1 MPAMTNAPSPRRGRP
16 AALLTLAAALAA
28 LVALPAC
35 STEQPV
41 VAPSAPAEPTRF
53 ASEDGAPRQIG
64 LCMACHGRDGMAS
77 AIGTPHLAGQDATYL
92 ASALRAYRDGSRRS
106 NPMNGIAN
114 ALVDSDIDA
123 LAAWYAAQPYGGAAA
138 PAPAASAEAA
148 AAPAD
153 PSP

>member
-1 MPAMTNAPSPRRGRP
+1 MRGMTHALPTRRGRP
-16 AALLTLAAALAA
+16 AALLPLAAALAA

-123 LAAWYAAQPYGGAAA
+123 LAAWYAAQPHGGAAAA
-138 PAPAASAEAA
+138 PAPAAEAA
-148 AAPAD
+148 DAAVAEPA
-153 PSP
+153 P

>member
-1 MPAMTNAPSPRRGRP
+1 MPSNAPRP
-16 AALLTLAAALAA
+16 IRALATAA
-28 LVALPAC
+28 LVLSTGWLAWPVLAQPA
-35 STEQPV
+35 QPGRA
-41 VAPSAPAEPTRF
+41 VANAQIKAPERA
-53 ASEDGAPRQIG
+53 A

-123 LAAWYAAQPYGGAAA
+123 LAAWYAAQPFGGAAPADAA
-138 PAPAASAEAA
+138 PAPAGAE
-148 AAPAD
+148 PQ
-153 PSP
+153 P